1 MAKLYKN
8 VEEKLG
14 NLKPDTLINKTRSQ
28 ISDLCVE
35 AANLESGIYRLN
47 LPTGAGKTLT
57 SLRYALH
64 HALKH
69 NKKRIILLCHCFQL
83 LNKMLVLFINI

>member
-1 MAKLYKN
+1 M
-8 VEEKLG
+8 
-14 NLKPDTLINKTRSQ
+14 
-28 ISDLCVE
+28 
-35 AANLESGIYRLN
+35 ESGIYRLN

-69 NKKRIILLCHCFQL
+69 NKKRIIFTMPLLSIIEQNAGIIHDYIGNEEL
-83 LNKMLVLFINI
+83 ILEHHSNIVRNG